1 MIRTTSAALAILVSA
16 SAPTLVFAASDTP
29 APVNGAVI
37 DDQQQPT
44 SVADVVVTGSNIRS
58 ANTEGF
64 NPVQTISREEIR
76 TSGKSTTSDLLRS
89 ISANTGNGSNET
101 QNSGWSSGAAGIG
114 LRGLSQKN
122 TLVLLNGRRVANYGF
137 PGGGLSDTFV
147 NLNALP
153 MVAVQRLE
161 VLKDGASAVYGSDA
175 VAGVTNII
183 TRQNFQ
189 GREFG

>member
-1 MIRTTSAALAILVSA
+1 MIRPSLTVLAFFSAAGACSAAHAEASENLTDQSATTSAYSVS
-16 SAPTLVFAASDTP
+16 
-29 APVNGAVI
+29 
-37 DDQQQPT
+37 
-44 SVADVVVTGSNIRS
+44 DVVVTGSNIRR

-64 NPVQTISREEIR
+64 NPVQVIGREELES
-76 TSGKSTTSDLLRS
+76 SGKSTTADLLRS

-153 MVAVQRLE
+153 TTSCCRWRPTPATGWIRI
-161 VLKDGASAVYGSDA
+161 SA
-175 VAGVTNII
+175 I
-183 TRQNFQ
+183 
-189 GREFG
+189 